1 MKQLDHPNIIKL
13 YETFQD
19 HRNIYLVM
27 ELCDGGELF
36 DRIVEVGNFTEVQ
49 AAILMEQI
57 FMAIFYMHQ
66 QSMTHRDIK
75 PENFIFGSKEPIETA
90 TLKLLDF
97 GLSCTFQPG
106 QSLTTKAGTPYYV
119 APQVLQGNYNELA
132 DVWSCGVV
140 MYVLLCGYPPFHG
153 DTDSIVLKRVKA
165 GNVEFPPEDWERISP
180 DAKDLIKKC
189 LKMKVSDRYTAEQA
203 VNHVWVT
210 ERAPTSTGLNIT
222 VVDKLKDFKGQNKL
236 KKAALQVIAG
246 QLNEKEILMLRESFK
261 ALDENKDG
269 TLTLTELKTG
279 LERSGLE
286 DIPSDL
292 KQLMEEVDGDG
303 SGQIDYTE
311 FLAATIDKQV
321 YAREEVMWSA
331 FRTFDLDGD
340 GRITMAE
347 LRKVLEDG
355 TMEAAV
361 NAAYIAGVMKEIDA
375 NGDGEIDFNEF
386 VEMMKR

>member
-1 MKQLDHPNIIKL
+1 
-13 YETFQD
+13 
-19 HRNIYLVM
+19 M

-75 PENFIFGSKEPIETA
+75 PENFIFGSKEPIEAA

-203 VNHVWVT
+203 VNHIWVT

-246 QLNEKEILMLRESFK
+246 QLNEKEMLRESFK

-286 DIPSDL
+286 DIPADL

-361 NAAYIAGVMKEIDA
+361 NAAYIAEVMKEIDV

-386 VEMMKR
+386 VQMMKR